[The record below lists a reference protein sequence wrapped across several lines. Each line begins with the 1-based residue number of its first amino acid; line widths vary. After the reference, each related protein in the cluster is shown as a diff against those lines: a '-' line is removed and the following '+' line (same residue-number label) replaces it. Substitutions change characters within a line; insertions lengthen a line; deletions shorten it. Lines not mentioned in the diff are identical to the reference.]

1 MLSKPLLQT
10 GKLRNW
16 GFVAC
21 SVFPFLPS
29 PPQLRTTQFQ
39 FIKLLLVCFIFYIHY
54 CFHCFPLFQLFQTC
68 SSLSG
73 SFTKSYPQSCNELS
87 SLTIAEQSPVITSC
101 ALQAELLFIHP
112 STAFASFSTTNN
124 HVQLVTLFYA
134 PQSFSAELWS
144 SWSFS
149 ALYLC
154 RWLLLPKYNS
164 LHLSLLNY
172 ISLFQRISTICQ
184 DHYKF

>member
-1 MLSKPLLQT
+1 MLSSLI
-10 GKLRNW
+10 
-16 GFVAC
+16 
-21 SVFPFLPS
+21 PFLPT
-29 PPQLRTTQFQ
+29 PPNSGLQNSNSLN
-39 FIKLLLVCFIFYIHY
+39 Y
-54 CFHCFPLFQLFQTC
+54 CFFVLFSTSIIVCTASPC
-68 SSLSG
+68 SNLSK
-73 SFTKSYPQSCNELS
+73 SFTKSYPQNCTKLS
-87 SLTIAEQSPVITSC
+87 SLTIAEQSSVITSC

-124 HVQLVTLFYA
+124 HVQLVILFYA

-172 ISLFQRISTICQ
+172 ISLFQCISPICQ